1 MYRKEAPWESAQK
14 ELLKINAYKVIT
26 GTEICLLFDNWNSCE
41 INNRYL
47 SVVSIPFNCCKCS
60 VIKYE

>member
-26 GTEICLLFDNWNSCE
+26 SFIDLEWRSYDLRWN
-41 INNRYL
+41 L
-47 SVVSIPFNCCKCS
+47 
-60 VIKYE
+60 